1 MEQLKLTRN
10 EVMDILNVKT
20 SAMKKIE
27 REDKLEARLSDKG
40 YKLIEKKKEG
50 TKNFYVVEKQSNT
63 REIYSNTCEY
73 VFNVKDGEKFAEYFL
88 RRTLNTYRPI
98 SKDELSAEIG
108 VSRKTISDWDDK
120 MLELGIIT
128 KDGHFYL
135 AVDYDEYDNPHY
147 RVSCEEE
154 YKSYYKCTR
163 AIGKKRELAEK
174 YKKDEIDFETMS
186 LLMDGITINQKAID
200 GRFVYR
206 LNKYQLAKNSGLLK
220 DVTMMIKE
228 IHIDEDLAKY
238 IFNVDFISA

>member
-1 MEQLKLTRN
+1 MEQIKLTRT
-10 EVMDILNVKT
+10 ELMEILNVKT

-27 REDKLEARLSDKG
+27 REDKLETRLSDKG
-40 YKLIEKKKEG
+40 YKFIEKKKEG
-50 TKNFYVVEKQSNT
+50 TKSFYVVEKQNDT
-63 REIYSNTCEY
+63 KEVYSNTCEY
-73 VFNVKDGEKFAEYFL
+73 VFNVKDGKKFAEYFL
-88 RRTLNTYRPI
+88 RRTLNTYRPV
-98 SKDELSAEIG
+98 SKDEMSVEIG

-154 YKSYYKCTR
+154 YKSYYKCSR

-174 YKKDEIDFETMS
+174 YKKDEIDFDTMS
-186 LLMDGITINQKAID
+186 LLIDGITINQKAID

-206 LNKYQLAKNSGLLK
+206 LNKYQLAKNSGLLR

-238 IFNVDFISA
+238 IFDVNFVSV